1 MRCSDKEGGSIASL
15 LLMQFNVGR
24 PNWDS
29 WLIVV
34 MFSGVMGL
42 DLGSEEEPLTTREWA
57 L

>member
-1 MRCSDKEGGSIASL
+1 MRCSDEEGGSRSSL

-34 MFSGVMGL
+34 MLSGVMGL

>member
-1 MRCSDKEGGSIASL
+1 MRCSDEEGGSIASL

>member
-1 MRCSDKEGGSIASL
+1 MRCSDEEEGSISSL

-42 DLGSEEEPLTTREWA
+42 GLGSGEEPLTTRECA